1 MHLHFAFS
9 ASPKLVCTIYFLCR
23 SITNKQFMEELLGYG
38 GTDYTP
44 MFYLNTDKN
53 WPLAFLFLLSDYGL
67 LGQFLE
73 LHKN

>member
-1 MHLHFAFS
+1 
-9 ASPKLVCTIYFLCR
+9 
-23 SITNKQFMEELLGYG
+23 MEELLGYG